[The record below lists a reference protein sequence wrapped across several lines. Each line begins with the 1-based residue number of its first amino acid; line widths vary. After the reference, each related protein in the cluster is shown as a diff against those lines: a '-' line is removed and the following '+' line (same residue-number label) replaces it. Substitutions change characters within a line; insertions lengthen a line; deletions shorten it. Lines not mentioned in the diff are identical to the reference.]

1 MTIFTRQPFKRRRGF
16 SLIELL
22 LVLGVI
28 AILLVAAF
36 VIYPRVRLANQ
47 VNSEV
52 TNIAAIQANVRSMM
66 APTNGQYSLVGSDSV
81 TTTATMNNARVFPA
95 GMNSG
100 NYEGSD
106 IRNAWGGLV
115 SVRATTVTHSTLL
128 VGRGFSINYDD
139 VPSDACVELITRAMK
154 NFYAVQ
160 VAFGNTG
167 NNIYPDRDTATVDLI
182 VTRCNGAPTGT
193 IRFIST

>member
-1 MTIFTRQPFKRRRGF
+1 MPVLAKKIPRSRRGF

-36 VIYPRVRLANQ
+36 VIYPRVRTTNQ
-47 VNSEV
+47 VNAEA
-52 TNIAAIQANVRSMM
+52 TNIAAIQANVRTMM
-66 APTNGQYSLVGSDSV
+66 ATTNGQYSVVGSDAV

-100 NYEGSD
+100 NYEGSE
-106 IRNAWGGLV
+106 IRNVWGGAV
-115 SVRATTVTHSTLL
+115 SIRATTVTHSTLL
-128 VGRGFSINYDD
+128 AGRGFSINYDD
-139 VPSDACVELITRAMK
+139 VPSDACVELITRTMK

-160 VAFGNTG
+160 VVYGSTG

-182 VTRCNGAPTGT
+182 VSRCNGAATGT

>member
-66 APTNGQYSLVGSDSV
+66 APTNG
-81 TTTATMNNARVFPA
+81 
-95 GMNSG
+95 
-100 NYEGSD
+100 
-106 IRNAWGGLV
+106 
-115 SVRATTVTHSTLL
+115 
-128 VGRGFSINYDD
+128 
-139 VPSDACVELITRAMK
+139 K
-154 NFYAVQ
+154 
-160 VAFGNTG
+160 
-167 NNIYPDRDTATVDLI
+167 
-182 VTRCNGAPTGT
+182 
-193 IRFIST
+193 